1 VPVKFKSL
9 QHRPVDV
16 AIIGAGPYGMSLAAH
31 LRARG
36 VRLRIFG
43 KPMRGWSMQ
52 MPKGMLLK
60 SDGFATNLSD
70 PDGAFTLKR
79 FCAEKG
85 IEYADT
91 GIPVRLDTFIAYG
104 LAFQQRMAPDLE
116 DKTVV
121 GLDRS
126 PEGFVLRL
134 DDGEMVAARRAV
146 LATGIGHFGHM
157 PAPLAH
163 LPPAFASHSSR
174 HRDPGAF
181 RHRSVAVIGGGASA
195 TDLAGLLHEA
205 GARVQLIAR
214 QSFLKFHGK
223 PENKRRSLLQ
233 QIRHPPS
240 GLGPGWRSRFY
251 TEAPILFHCFPERLR
266 LEIVRRHLGPAGG
279 WFAREKV
286 MGQVPLLL
294 GYALEHA
301 EIRDG
306 MVRLRIRAAD
316 GTMREVMVEH
326 VIAATGYKVDIARLP
341 FLGAGILSRLRT
353 VEVAPVLTTNFE
365 SSIPG
370 LHFIGAAAA
379 NSFGPM
385 MRFVFGAGFTARHLT
400 RTLARQV
407 PA

>member
-1 VPVKFKSL
+1 MLIKSRSF
-9 QHRPVDV
+9 HDRPVDV
-16 AIIGAGPYGMSLAAH
+16 AIIGAGPYGLSLAAH

-43 KPMRGWSMQ
+43 QPMRGWSMQ

-79 FCAEKG
+79 FCAEQG
-85 IEYADT
+85 IEYHDT
-91 GIPVRLDTFIAYG
+91 RIPVRLDTFIAYG
-104 LAFQQRMAPDLE
+104 LAFQQRMAPHLE

-126 PEGFVLRL
+126 PDGFVLRL
-134 DDGEMVAARRAV
+134 DDGETIAATRAV
-146 LATGIGHFGHM
+146 IATGIGHFGYM

-163 LPPAFASHSSR
+163 LPPAFASHSSC

-181 RHRSVAVIGGGASA
+181 RDRSVAVIGGGASA
-195 TDLAGLLHEA
+195 TDLAGLLHET
-205 GARVQLIAR
+205 GARVQLVAR

-223 PENKRRSLLQ
+223 PGNKRRSLLQ
-233 QIRHPPS
+233 QIRRPSS

-266 LEIVRRHLGPAGG
+266 VEIVRRHLGPAGG

-306 MVRLRIRAAD
+306 MVYLRMRATD
-316 GTMREVMVEH
+316 GTTREVMVEH

-341 FLGAGILSRLRT
+341 FLGTGILSRLRT

-385 MRFVFGAGFTARHLT
+385 MRFVFGAGFTARRLT
-400 RTLARQV
+400 RTLARQI

>member
-1 VPVKFKSL
+1 VSVKFKSL
-9 QHRPVDV
+9 QDCPVDV
-16 AIIGAGPYGMSLAAH
+16 AIIGAGPYGLSLAAH

-36 VRLRIFG
+36 VRLRIFSQ
-43 KPMRGWSMQ
+43 PMRGWSMQ

-60 SDGFATNLSD
+60 SDGFASNLSN
-70 PDGAFTLKR
+70 PDDAFTLKR
-79 FCAEKG
+79 FCAEQG

-91 GIPVRLDTFIAYG
+91 GIPVRLDTFITYG

-146 LATGIGHFGHM
+146 LATGIGHFRHM

-163 LPPAFASHSSR
+163 LPPAFASHSSC

-205 GARVQLIAR
+205 GARMQLIAR

-251 TEAPILFHCFPERLR
+251 TEAPILFHRFPERLR
-266 LEIVRRHLGPAGG
+266 PETPRSGRTMVR
-279 WFAREKV
+279 V

-306 MVRLRIRAAD
+306 MVCLRIRAAD
-316 GTMREVMVEH
+316 GTMREVVVEH
-326 VIAATGYKVDIARLP
+326 VIAATGYKGRYRPAALP
-341 FLGAGILSRLRT
+341 GRRNSVAAPHRGSRACSDNEFRILHTRPAFYRRGSGQQLRA
-353 VEVAPVLTTNFE
+353 E
-365 SSIPG
+365 
-370 LHFIGAAAA
+370 
-379 NSFGPM
+379 